1 MYSYSALNS
10 QTYPSPEQLLKSLRK
25 LKSDLPE
32 NVDDRPFIA
41 TAERAKMVNSRLA
54 GLIRKR
60 KTAINAFGWKIIDIK
75 TAQESE
81 DMLIIEQFIKII
93 LEHFWEL
100 PAFGKLAFDIKW
112 GDARWN
118 ILQNGQLGAVGH
130 NQIPV
135 SFKKR
140 DKYNYKCYGED
151 FYEYDTNRLIKQ
163 DDSIIIMST
172 DAYLFEI
179 LFSELYRHDATN
191 EAGNFIRKLKGLLQ
205 VIDKGGT
212 PEDRTIAEQAAEQV
226 VKNNYVST
234 SDMIEFKLNQLTAT
248 SGSIFKELIEM
259 YNNDET
265 IAILGQANTTQLPDY
280 GGSRAAL
287 QVQNLVTA
295 DITYSDMGLLETFV
309 SKFLAIYDMRN
320 YSEIR
325 NKFVLN
331 LTEEQDI
338 EKNALA
344 VNDMLN
350 TTLPFVKSEIYGMLG
365 MTPPAESD
373 EIVQIEKGI

>member
-10 QTYPSPEQLLKSLRK
+10 QAYPTPEQLLKSLRK
-25 LKSDLPE
+25 LKSDAPE

-60 KTAINAFGWKIIDIK
+60 KTAINAFGWKILDIK

-81 DMLIIEQFIKII
+81 DTLILEQFIKTI

-112 GDARWN
+112 GV
-118 ILQNGQLGAVGH
+118 LQNEESGIVSH
-130 NQIPV
+130 NQVPV
-135 SFKKR
+135 YFKKR
-140 DKYNYKCYGED
+140 DLYNYKAFGED
-151 FYEYDTNRLIKQ
+151 FYEYDTNKLIKQ

-212 PEDRTIAEQAAEQV
+212 PEDRSIAELAAEQV

-234 SDMIEFKLNQLTAT
+234 SDMIEFKFNQLTAT

-265 IAILGQANTTQLPDY
+265 IAILGQANTTELPDY

-309 SKFLAIYDMRN
+309 SKFLAIYDRRN
-320 YSEIR
+320 YSQIR

-350 TTLPFVKSEIYGMLG
+350 TTLPFIKSEIYAMLG
-365 MTPPAESD
+365 MTPPAEND